1 MKVLIISDTHRSLRN
16 FYEAVDREGRVDQ
29 LLHLG
34 DVEGDEEEIC
44 AYAGCPAVFVAGNND
59 FFSRNDRDHELVL
72 QGVRIFMTHGHNY
85 GVSMGTWR
93 LEEEGRSRQAD
104 VILFGHTHRPEVCK
118 KNGII
123 LANPG
128 SLSYPRQQGRQP
140 SYAIME
146 IGQDKKIDISIKFLE

>member
-44 AYAGCPAVFVAGNND
+44 AYAGCPVVFVAGNND

-72 QGVRIFMTHGHNY
+72 QGVRID
-85 GVSMGTWR
+85 
-93 LEEEGRSRQAD
+93 A
-104 VILFGHTHRPEVCK
+104 RP
-118 KNGII
+118 
-123 LANPG
+123 
-128 SLSYPRQQGRQP
+128 
-140 SYAIME
+140 
-146 IGQDKKIDISIKFLE
+146 